1 MKNLILI
8 TVEAEDNLIG
18 GQKLMGDL
26 NYQTSQ
32 VGQQCN
38 MFHIHI
44 F

>member
-1 MKNLILI
+1 MKNLILNNL
-8 TVEAEDNLIG
+8 EAEDNLG
-18 GQKLMGDL
+18 EKKLMGDL

-38 MFHIHI
+38 MSHIHI